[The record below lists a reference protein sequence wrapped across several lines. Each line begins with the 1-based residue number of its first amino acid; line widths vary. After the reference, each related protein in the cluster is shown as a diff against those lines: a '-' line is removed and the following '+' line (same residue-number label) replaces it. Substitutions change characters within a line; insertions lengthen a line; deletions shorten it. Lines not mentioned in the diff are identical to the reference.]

1 MIQDEAAWLAA
12 LRAGDE
18 AAFAELVSA
27 YSSKIYN
34 VALRL
39 LNDPAE
45 AEDVLQETFLN
56 AYRSIGNFEGR
67 SNLGTWLYRIATNAG
82 LMRLRGDKGTLSL
95 DEPLELGNG
104 EFVPRQLVD
113 WSQAPESE
121 LLSAEARQVMDAAIA
136 QLPDTLRAAFVLR
149 DIEELTGEET
159 AEALGISLA
168 AMKSRLHRARF
179 FLRQRLSAYFAEQFG
194 EKPQE

>member
-56 AYRSIGNFEGR
+56 AYRSIGSFEGR
-67 SNLGTWLYRIATNAG
+67 SSLGTWLYRIATNAG
-82 LMRLRGDKGTLSL
+82 LMRLRGDKDTLSL

-113 WSQAPESE
+113 WSQAPEGE

-136 QLPDTLRAAFVLR
+136 RLPDALRATFVLR
-149 DIEELTGEET
+149 DIEELSGEET

-168 AMKSRLHRARF
+168 AMKSRLHRARL
-179 FLRQRLSAYFAEQFG
+179 FLRQQLSAYFVEQFDKRPK
-194 EKPQE
+194 E